1 MREIWK
7 PFGWS
12 CARLSLAATLA
23 VTACTP
29 TSKPKQDAEP
39 LRGNVTTTTKEPT
52 RILPLSGPV
61 YFNNGAHITLNEA
74 VESALDFGP
83 GRVVSCPGGT
93 TIDEQDVIAPV
104 EGTITRARHDPTLG
118 AGIVEIKEAATGQHF
133 GLLHVG
139 KILERIQVGAV
150 VRIGELL
157 GKPACIG
164 RTWGIHVHIYLMDQ
178 LRNFISIDG
187 LTLSE
192 WAFKGNSAVR
202 GSEKRFANASR
213 VPEAYLGIYGY
224 DGKEI
229 NQVVQERVEQPR
241 PGILSP
247 TPTRARPT
255 PANPKPA
262 PGPPP
267 QTKEPTPTPLPP
279 CERRPEPGS
288 TRFNSTLYCIDYP
301 ATWRAEKREL
311 RGGPIQNFIGKEI
324 NQRTPNQ
331 GYFQEVSVDNFPSSP
346 KLTTLRAYKE
356 HILSQLRADTEASRN
371 SPIVQITLVGD
382 QFLSKRIDGVDAW
395 QIEYHA
401 HEIRRKMRTQSIFT
415 LFMKEGRRWDIHFSV
430 GTRNPTEQ
438 EIARK
443 EGVIAYN
450 KMLDSFRFK

>member
-61 YFNNGAHITLNEA
+61 YFNNGAHITFNEA
-74 VESALDFGP
+74 VEDALDFGP

-118 AGIVEIKEAATGQHF
+118 EGIVEIKEAATGQHF

-139 KILERIQVGAV
+139 KILERIQAGAV

-267 QTKEPTPTPLPP
+267 QAKEPTPKPPEKTPPP
-279 CERRPEPGS
+279 GFAEHNSALYYIYYPSHWRIERS
-288 TRFNSTLYCIDYP
+288 RFGNDD
-301 ATWRAEKREL
+301 
-311 RGGPIQNFIGKEI
+311 FIGKQI
-324 NQRTPNQ
+324 DRQTPNQ
-331 GYFQEVSVDNFPSSP
+331 GYFVEVQVANWGPSAKEP
-346 KLTTLRAYKE
+346 NLRAYKDRA
-356 HILSQLRADTEASRN
+356 LSQLREMTDASRN
-371 SPIVQITLVGD
+371 SPTAKITLIGD
-382 QFLSKRIDGVDAW
+382 QYLPKRIDGRDGW
-395 QIEYHA
+395 RIEDHVY
-401 HEIRRKMRTQSIFT
+401 EVPRKMHLQAIKT
-415 LFMKEGRRWDIHFSV
+415 LFMKNEQRWSIRLIV
-430 GTRNPTEQ
+430 GTRNLAEQ
-438 EIARK
+438 EAMRK
-443 EGVIAYN
+443 EGLSVYN